1 MPDIACTQK
10 LAKEFRTLY
19 QPQAFEADGLC
30 GWHAN
35 LAYFNRRK
43 CIYITN
49 NATRFTMLFV
59 GLKKPDFMNF
69 NELFIERF
77 VKELQWLELPD
88 AQIAKAR
95 LQLGQF
101 RYGKTYNRS
110 VLGSIKQFIFCT
122 EYDLHRFFSR
132 MVFDDEGYQFL
143 SNRINE
149 MPVQITS
156 GNDGF
161 YPAKR
166 MYDLVNNL

>member
-10 LAKEFRTLY
+10 LAKEFRNLY
-19 QPQAFEADGLC
+19 LPEPFEADRLR

-69 NELFIERF
+69 HALFIDRF
-77 VKELQWLELPD
+77 IKELHWLELPES
-88 AQIAKAR
+88 QIAKAR
-95 LQLGQF
+95 LQLGEF
-101 RYGKTYNRS
+101 RYGKTYDRS

-122 EYDLHRFFSR
+122 EHDLHRFFSHMR
-132 MVFDDEGYQFL
+132 FDDEGYHFL
-143 SNRINE
+143 SDRMNE
-149 MPVQITS
+149 MPVQVTS

-161 YPAKR
+161 YPARR